1 MKLQTTLLSLAVIA
15 GLSAASA
22 AEAGVLQART
32 AVAERAQSLL
42 ASAPAALRRASG
54 DAFVARDVIVDAD
67 GTEHVR
73 FDRTYNG
80 LPVIGGDTVVQV
92 RNGRLGAIS
101 QTLRSAARPAL
112 RPQLSA
118 DQAIVE
124 AGARFGSQFQGAP
137 SARLVV
143 YALNTTPTLAY
154 EVVFNGMKADQTPTE
169 MHYIVDARSGRVLN
183 QWDGIHVTRPGSGAA
198 VPAGAFA
205 GGIQA
210 ARPGGGGGSGCAGT
224 AATGTGRTILAGN
237 VTLTTTRC
245 SATSYELRDTTRGGG
260 QTNNMAMKTAGMGT
274 VFTDTDN
281 IWGNNLTS
289 DAQSAAADAHYGVAL
304 TWDFYKNVLGRNGI
318 ANNGVGAVSRVHYG
332 RNYANA
338 FWSDA
343 CFCMTFGDGDN
354 GATIYPLVSIDVA
367 AHEMTHGVT
376 SRTADL
382 IYSGES
388 GGLNEATS
396 DIFGTMVE
404 YYANDPADPADYV
417 IGEELFPN
425 NADMRKAIRWMFKPS
440 LDGSSPDCYYSGIG
454 NLDVHYSSGVA
465 NHFFYLLA
473 EGAVVPA
480 GFGPGSWANLTPS
493 ALVCNGNTGLTG
505 IGRSAAQ
512 RIWYRALTVY
522 MTTGTNYAA
531 ARTAT
536 LNAAADLFGNGSP
549 QYNAVAAAWSAVNVN

>member
-1 MKLQTTLLSLAVIA
+1 MQSTLLSLAVIA

-22 AEAGVLQART
+22 AEAGVLQARA

-92 RNGRLGAIS
+92 RNGRLGTIS

-112 RPQLSA
+112 KPQVSA

-154 EVVFNGMKADQTPTE
+154 EVVFNGIKADQTPTE

-183 QWDGIHVTRPGSGAA
+183 QWDGIHVTRPGGGQA

-210 ARPGGGGGSGCAGT
+210 ARPGGGSSGCAGT

-245 SATSYELRDTTRGGG
+245 SATSFELRDTTRGGG

-281 IWGNNLTS
+281 IWGNNLTT

-304 TWDFYKNVLGRNGI
+304 TWDFYKNIFGRLGI

-417 IGEELFPN
+417 IGEQLFPN
-425 NADMRKAIRWMFKPS
+425 NANMRKAIRWMFKPS

-454 NLDVHYSSGVA
+454 SLDVHYSSGVA

-480 GFGPGSWANLTPS
+480 GFGPGSWANLTPAS
-493 ALVCNGNTGLTG
+493 LVCNGNTGLTG

-512 RIWYRALTVY
+512 QIWYRALTVY
-522 MTTGTNYAA
+522 MTSGTNYAA

-536 LNAAADLFGNGSP
+536 LNAAADLYGNGSP